1 MAKSK
6 KQNLILKR
14 EKGSRKGFSWNE
26 SGFWIIGIAGTL
38 ISIVSYLLLKN
49 LFLSLSCL
57 LISVVVI
64 YLAFNKRKEKK
75 EDEKYMR
82 EKEFI
87 HLFDYFAI
95 YVETGLTP
103 YSALKETMKFSSS
116 YFFQKIQT
124 LLSDI
129 ENDKTVVPFLTFC
142 NDLESQEIRQ
152 VMIAIYKM
160 MDEGGNQRYIDQFFH
175 LFHAYSQNAK
185 REDLIK
191 EEKKFD
197 NAMILPV
204 IASSL
209 MMIMIMVGVVTV
221 MGDLINGF

>member
-14 EKGSRKGFSWNE
+14 EKGSRKGFSWKE

-95 YVETGLTP
+95 YE
-103 YSALKETMKFSSS
+103 
-116 YFFQKIQT
+116 
-124 LLSDI
+124 
-129 ENDKTVVPFLTFC
+129 
-142 NDLESQEIRQ
+142 R
-152 VMIAIYKM
+152 
-160 MDEGGNQRYIDQFFH
+160 R
-175 LFHAYSQNAK
+175 
-185 REDLIK
+185 
-191 EEKKFD
+191 
-197 NAMILPV
+197 
-204 IASSL
+204 
-209 MMIMIMVGVVTV
+209 
-221 MGDLINGF
+221 